1 MYSAAGFCARV
12 MFWRFDIKKRLCIRL
27 MAVVTSLVCAFA
39 LLSFAQVH
47 AFAEDDAELPYEIR
61 ATIIT
66 SEKLSDL
73 ELVDDWSPWITFNLS
88 DNSRTRILAQKK
100 LNSRVY
106 RYDVIYTVPSST
118 LGDYT
123 LGSPSKFKLRTKQY
137 LLSDVVK
144 AKVQKDDSKNVL
156 YSDFTFR
163 ESFSL
168 EYPVKLVDADTKQAI
183 TITPPPQGCR
193 VPAWR

>member
-1 MYSAAGFCARV
+1 M
-12 MFWRFDIKKRLCIRL
+12 KKRLCIRL

-47 AFAEDDAELPYEIR
+47 AFAEDDAALPYEIR

-73 ELVDDWSPWITFNLS
+73 ELVDVWTDQTFKLS
-88 DNSRTRILAQKK
+88 DHNHTKILSQKQ
-100 LNSRVY
+100 LNSQIYCYEV
-106 RYDVIYTVPSST
+106 VYTVQPSSPD
-118 LGDYT
+118 DYS
-123 LGSPSKFKLRTKQY
+123 LGSKSKFKLCTEQY
-137 LLSDVVK
+137 LLSDNVSAEVK
-144 AKVQKDDSKNVL
+144 KDDSKNVL
-156 YSDFTFR
+156 YSDFIFR
-163 ESFSL
+163 ESFSS
-168 EYPVKLVDADTKQAI
+168 EYAVKLVDADTKQAI

>member
-1 MYSAAGFCARV
+1 M
-12 MFWRFDIKKRLCIRL
+12 KKRLCIRL

-39 LLSFAQVH
+39 LLSFVQIH

-73 ELVDDWSPWITFNLS
+73 ELMDGWTSGIFKLS
-88 DNSRTRILAQKK
+88 DSDHTKILSQKQ
-100 LNSRVY
+100 LNPQIH
-106 RYDVIYTVPSST
+106 RYEVVYTVQPSSPD
-118 LGDYT
+118 DYS
-123 LGSPSKFKLRTKQY
+123 LGSKSKFKLCTEQY
-137 LLSDVVK
+137 YLSDDVSAEVK
-144 AKVQKDDSKNVL
+144 KDGSKKVL

-163 ESFSL
+163 ESFSP

-183 TITPPPQGCR
+183 SIAPPPQGYR
-193 VPAWR
+193 VSAWG